1 MDSEILFVF
10 SFLLCM
16 IVALKLGRN
25 LKKKTK
31 SSLNIPPGPWKLPII
46 GNLHHLLSST
56 PHRKLR
62 DLAKIYGPMMHLQLG
77 EIFIIVVSSAEY
89 AKEIMKTHDAIF
101 ASRPQ
106 LLAADIASYGY
117 TNIAFAPYGSY
128 WKKVR
133 RICTME
139 LLSPKRVSS
148 FQPIREEELSN
159 LVEIIGTHVGGSPI
173 NLTEAVSSSMYN
185 IISRAALGKK
195 RTKDQDEFMSILQ
208 RGVVG
213 AGGFDIGE
221 LFPSATWLQH
231 LTGLR
236 PMLEKVHQEMDR
248 ILEAIIDEHRE
259 ARSKAKYGHE
269 SDEDLVDV
277 LLNFHD
283 ANDTNQEVCLTIN
296 NIKAVI
302 MDIFVAGV
310 ESVTTTVNWAMA
322 EMIKNPSVMK
332 KAQAEVREVFKEKGK
347 VDEMCMNE
355 LQYLK
360 SVVKETLRLHPPGT
374 LLVPRECAETCEID
388 GYDIPVKS
396 KVLINAWAI
405 GRDPKYWNE
414 AERFYPERFI
424 GSSIDL
430 RGSHFEFIPFGAGRR
445 MCPGMSFGL
454 LSVELTLAVLLFH
467 FDWNLPNGIRSQDF
481 DMSEKF
487 GVTVGR
493 KNDIFLIPLT
503 ASTSLGSDAKSNEV
517 SSGSKEE

>member
-1 MDSEILFVF
+1 
-10 SFLLCM
+10 M
-16 IVALKLGRN
+16 IVALKLARN
-25 LKKKTK
+25 LNKKGKS
-31 SSLNIPPGPWKLPII
+31 SSLNIPPGPWKLPVI
-46 GNLHHLLSST
+46 GNLHHLVSST

-89 AKEIMKTHDAIF
+89 AKEIMKTHDATF
-101 ASRPQ
+101 ASRPK

-148 FQPIREEELSN
+148 FQPIREEELTN
-159 LVEIIGTHVGGSPI
+159 LVQIISSHVGGSPI
-173 NLTEAVSSSMYN
+173 NLTKEVSSSMYN
-185 IISRAALGKK
+185 IISRAALGQK
-195 RTKDQDEFMSILQ
+195 RTKDNDEFMSIVQ
-208 RGVVG
+208 QGVLG

-236 PMLEKVHQEMDR
+236 PMLEKVHQQMDR
-248 ILEAIIDEHRE
+248 ILEAIINEHRE
-259 ARSKAKYGHE
+259 ARSKAQHGHE
-269 SDEDLVDV
+269 SVEDLVDV

-283 ANDTNQEVCLTIN
+283 ASDSNHEVGLTID

-310 ESVTTTVNWAMA
+310 DPVATTINWAMA
-322 EMIKNPSVMK
+322 EMMKNPRVMK
-332 KAQAEVREVFKEKGK
+332 KAQDEVREVFKEKGR
-347 VDEMCMNE
+347 VDEICMNE

-360 SVVKETLRLHPPGT
+360 FVMKETLRLHPPGV

-388 GYDIPVKS
+388 GYEIPEKT

-405 GRDPKYWNE
+405 GRDPKYWSE

-430 RGSHFEFIPFGAGRR
+430 KGNHFEFIPFGAGRR
-445 MCPGMSFGL
+445 ICPGISFGL
-454 LSVELTLAVLLFH
+454 PTVEVTLAVLLFH
-467 FDWNLPNGIRSQDF
+467 FDWKLPNGIKSEAF
-481 DMSEKF
+481 DMTETF
-487 GVTVGR
+487 GVTVGL
-493 KNDIFLIPLT
+493 KNDISLIPLP
-503 ASTSLGSDAKSNEV
+503 AGKICFFAKSYYLITIIV
-517 SSGSKEE
+517 SLLTI